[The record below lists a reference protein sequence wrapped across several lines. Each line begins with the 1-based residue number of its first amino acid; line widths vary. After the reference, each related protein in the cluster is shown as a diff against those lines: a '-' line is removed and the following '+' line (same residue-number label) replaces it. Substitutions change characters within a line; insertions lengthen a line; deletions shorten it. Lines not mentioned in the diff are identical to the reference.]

1 MKNTSDVRKDNISMI
16 LDIVGDGEDHTVLSV
31 SKDTGLSVATCNT
44 LLKMLVQSKQV
55 IGTKRQINGIGRS
68 SIIYHINSEY
78 YSYLNIQY
86 FKGENKYIFT
96 SYYLYGP
103 MRLKKEI
110 EINGFNLD
118 ELIGYIKSVLTEISG
133 IALIQVS
140 LPLSIWSDRDLIK
153 NKIEEDIK
161 IKTFVTNK
169 YDFIAQ
175 GLDMEGLITIVDLK
189 TTSPIVINIKNNY
202 LLAGEQLKNINY
214 DLVFG
219 DIKESKNLARC
230 VAIDIL
236 YTFPDKVLIIGDIN
250 IDDLLN
256 DMKEYTESPLPKFEL
271 VDELN
276 TTCENGM
283 NNSAKDKLNRY

>member
-16 LDIVGDGEDHTVLSV
+16 LNIIGDGKEHTVMTV
-31 SKDTGLSVATCNT
+31 SKETGLSVATCNT

-55 IGTKRQINGIGRS
+55 IGTKKQINGVGRS
-68 SIIYHINSEY
+68 SIVYRINSEY

-86 FKGENKYIFT
+86 FKGENKYVFT

-103 MRLKKEI
+103 IRLKKEFK
-110 EINGFNLD
+110 INGFNSD
-118 ELIGYIKSVLTEISG
+118 ELVDYIKSVLSEISG

-140 LPLSIWSDRDLIK
+140 LPLSVWALRDEIK
-153 NKIEEDIK
+153 NKIEENIK

-175 GLDMEGLITIVDLK
+175 GLNMEGLITIVDLK

-202 LLAGEQLKNINY
+202 LLAGKQLKNINY
-214 DLVFG
+214 DYLFG
-219 DIKESKNLARC
+219 NIKETKNLAQC

-236 YTFPDKVLIIGDIN
+236 YTFPDKVLIIGDID
-250 IDDLLN
+250 IDDLL
-256 DMKEYTESPLPKFEL
+256 DKMKIYTESPIPEFEL

-276 TTCENGM
+276 TVCENGM
-283 NNSAKDKLNRY
+283 NNSAKDKLNNY